1 MPQTRRTLL
10 ALTLGAL
17 AAPPARAAEP
27 ITYLFPAPDFLPAF
41 APFHI
46 ARARGYFARAGLDVT
61 FQVGKGGADVAK
73 QVALDNV
80 DLGGSTVDT
89 VLLVRANG
97 LKVKS
102 VALLGSG
109 PLYQIVVRKAAGVKT
124 IADLKGKR
132 IGVFGFQD
140 NGFYNLQGVLSR
152 VGMTR
157 DDVDIQAVGP
167 AGLVQLM
174 ISGDLD
180 AVSAVPETTAAI
192 QAAGIPV
199 DTYAITDFFP
209 GMAQV
214 IVASESSIAKR
225 PAQIRGFVAAVLS
238 AVRDI
243 EADPDAMAK
252 IYTQAVPQHAGQEAM
267 IGDIMRRYATI
278 VYRSADTKRFGS
290 IDPAKVQTMEDFYV
304 KAGIL
309 PAAEPVAATYTNDLL
324 PP

>member
-1 MPQTRRTLL
+1 MKTLTALVIAALL
-10 ALTLGAL
+10 AQA
-17 AAPPARAAEP
+17 PARAADA

-41 APFHI
+41 APFQI
-46 ARARGYFARAGLDVT
+46 AKARGYFAKAGLDVT

-73 QVALDNV
+73 QVALGNA

-97 LKVKS
+97 LPVKA
-102 VALLGSG
+102 VGMLGTG
-109 PLYQIVVRKAAGVKT
+109 PLYQIVVRRAANIHSV
-124 IADLKGKR
+124 ADLKGKR

-157 DDVDIQAVGP
+157 DDVSIQAVGP

-180 AVSAVPETTAAI
+180 AVSAVPEITAAI
-192 QAAGIPV
+192 EAAGVPV

-214 IVASESSIAKR
+214 VVASEDTIRKR
-225 PAQIRGFVAAVLS
+225 PAQIRGFVAAVLE
-238 AVRDI
+238 AVKDI
-243 EADPDAMAK
+243 EADPDGMARV
-252 IYTQAVPQHAGQEAM
+252 YTQAVPQNAGNEAM
-267 IGDIMRRYATI
+267 VAEIMRRYARI
-278 VYRSADTKRFGS
+278 VYRSGDAPRFGA
-290 IDPAKVQTMEDFYV
+290 IDPAKVQEMEDFYV

-309 PAAEPVAATYTNDLL
+309 PQAEPAAAVFTNDLL
-324 PP
+324 P

>member
-1 MPQTRRTLL
+1 MKTLIAALVATLL
-10 ALTLGAL
+10 VHA
-17 AAPPARAAEP
+17 PARAADAL
-27 ITYLFPAPDFLPAF
+27 TYLFPAPDFLPAF
-41 APFHI
+41 APFQI
-46 ARARGYFARAGLDVT
+46 AKARGYFTQAGLDVT

-73 QVALDNV
+73 QVALGNA
-80 DLGGSTVDT
+80 DLGGATVDT

-97 LKVKS
+97 LPVKS
-102 VALLGSG
+102 VAMLGNG
-109 PLYQIVVRKAAGVKT
+109 PLYQIVVRRAANVHG
-124 IADLKGKR
+124 IADLRGKR

-157 DDVDIQAVGP
+157 DDVSIQAVGP

-192 QAAGIPV
+192 EAAGVPV

-214 IVASESSIAKR
+214 IVASQDTIRKR
-225 PAQIRGFVAAVLS
+225 PTQIGGFVAAVLK
-238 AVRDI
+238 AVKDI
-243 EADPDAMAK
+243 EADPDGMAK
-252 IYTQAVPQHAGQEAM
+252 LYTQAVPQNAGKEAM
-267 IGDIMRRYATI
+267 VADVMRRYARI
-278 VYRSADTKRFGS
+278 VYRSNDATRFGA
-290 IDPAKVQTMEDFYV
+290 IDAVKVQEMEDFYV

-309 PAAEPVAATYTNDLL
+309 PKAEPATAAFTNDLL
-324 PP
+324 P

>member
-1 MPQTRRTLL
+1 MKILIAFLVTTLL
-10 ALTLGAL
+10 AQG
-17 AAPPARAAEP
+17 PARAADAM
-27 ITYLFPAPDFLPAF
+27 TYLFPAPDFLPAF
-41 APFHI
+41 APFQI
-46 ARARGYFARAGLDVT
+46 AKARGYFTKAGLDVT

-73 QVALDNV
+73 QVALGNA
-80 DLGGSTVDT
+80 DLGGATIDT

-97 LKVKS
+97 LPVKS
-102 VALLGSG
+102 VAMLGTG
-109 PLYQIVVRKAAGVKT
+109 PLYQIVVRRAANIHGM
-124 IADLKGKR
+124 ADLRGKR

-157 DDVDIQAVGP
+157 DDVSIQAVGP

-192 QAAGIPV
+192 EAAGVPV

-214 IVASESSIAKR
+214 IVASEDTIRKR
-225 PAQIRGFVAAVLS
+225 PAQIRGFVAAVLQ
-238 AVRDI
+238 AVKDI
-243 EADPDAMAK
+243 EADPDGMAK
-252 IYTQAVPQHAGQEAM
+252 VYTQAVPQNAGKEAM
-267 IGDIMRRYATI
+267 VADVMRRYARI
-278 VYRSADTKRFGS
+278 VYRSGDAKQFGA
-290 IDPAKVQTMEDFYV
+290 IDPAKVQEMENFYV
-304 KAGIL
+304 KADIL
-309 PAAEPVAATYTNDLL
+309 PKAEPPSAAFTNDLL